1 MLLVSGIYITA
12 NKSLYDVETIWPSRD
27 IMELEL
33 LFQNVVN
40 SFAFYNNQVAVAV
53 SGGVDSTVLLHL
65 MTNWAKKK
73 QAFTSYSINSKS

>member
-65 MTNWAKKK
+65 MTNWAKK
-73 QAFTSYSINSKS
+73 TSFHFL